1 MGKTD
6 IIYKLDY
13 MLETLEDIKSELRWS
28 ENFDTDTD
36 NYIAEAIDNIENI
49 KYNVFDMEDM
59 ED

>member
-13 MLETLEDIKSELRWS
+13 MLETLEDIKSELLWS
-28 ENFDTDTD
+28 ENFDTETD
-36 NYIAEAIDNIENI
+36 DYIAEAIDNIENI
-49 KYNVFDMEDM
+49 KYNVIDMEDM

>member
-13 MLETLEDIKSELRWS
+13 MLDVLDDLRGELDFISDKETID
-28 ENFDTDTD
+28 
-36 NYIAEAIDNIENI
+36 YIDEAIDCIDNI
-49 KYNVFDMEDM
+49 KYNVVDMEDM